1 MRSTKTKR
9 GRHRTTK
16 FRNSTFELTDSMSVV
31 RGGRRAFGLLRQLN
45 AATMPAAG
53 GVAPAASAASTSKAY
68 CMALLQ
74 SRRSSGTLPSDLERA
89 ANKTRFP
96 TSSRLSGVAS
106 EPTTSASV
114 KEEIVDEA
122 TAKLHGE
129 QQDVVSNFMFPWE
142 RRQMQGRLPEHVGT
156 VVLGCLRFGH
166 RRLSVQPGGIVDE
179 LRGGHRK
186 GCGREAAAGRYGAP
200 AGGAGPADYDGRE
213 HTGWR
218 RRR

>member
-1 MRSTKTKR
+1 
-9 GRHRTTK
+9 
-16 FRNSTFELTDSMSVV
+16 
-31 RGGRRAFGLLRQLN
+31 
-45 AATMPAAG
+45 
-53 GVAPAASAASTSKAY
+53 
-68 CMALLQ
+68 MALLQ

-142 RRQMQGRLPEHVGT
+142 RRQMQGGSLNTWERWYWGVF
-156 VVLGCLRFGH
+156 VLAIAVFLFNRAG
-166 RRLSVQPGGIVDE
+166 SWMNSEEDIE
-179 LRGGHRK
+179 K
-186 GCGREAAAGRYGAP
+186 AAAEKRRQEDMERLQVERARLIMT
-200 AGGAGPADYDGRE
+200 GGSILVGDDEDDPFE
-213 HTGWR
+213 
-218 RRR
+218 